1 MVVEVMDKITAIYA
15 ANSKST
21 SRDRL
26 KLINLFSTITEVVIK
41 GGLALYFMVGI
52 FYMINAIY
60 SYYAKHVIIPLV
72 PVYMIFVDETTKQGF
87 IALGI
92 THIAFIILT
101 VIGSACTDFMFVMI
115 IVNMPVLSTIFVDNV
130 KELNEILKEKTVDVP
145 LAKAKLKNILLMHKE
160 IWE

>member
-1 MVVEVMDKITAIYA
+1 MAVDIMDKITAIYA

-26 KLINLFSTITEVVIK
+26 KLIRLFSIITEVVIK
-41 GGLALYFMVGI
+41 GGLVTYCLAGA

-60 SYYAKHVIIPLV
+60 SYYVKHEIIPLV
-72 PVYMIFVDETTKQGF
+72 PVYMIFIDETTKNGF
-87 IALGI
+87 IALACV
-92 THIAFIILT
+92 HLAFISLT
-101 VIGSACTDFMFVMI
+101 IVGTACTDFMFVMI

-130 KELNEILKEKTVDVP
+130 RELSEILKESTVNVL
-145 LAKAKLKNILLMHKE
+145 LAKAKLRNILLMHKE